1 MILRIKFKNFV
12 LIKDLELDFKAG
24 MNVITGETGAGK
36 SVLVGGLNLV
46 LGGMVRGN
54 YFYEKDKNIY
64 LEVDFDI
71 DSNNTQLLN
80 LIKTYSI
87 EIEENELFFVKEI
100 NTNGKASSFINGR
113 RVTNSI
119 IKEFRDV
126 LLDFHSQNEQLNLNE
141 PEYQLQVL
149 DAYGELDSLRDEVAT
164 SYQEWK
170 KEKQKLKDLVK
181 KDKALLEKTKLYE
194 YQVAEL
200 EAMNLRQE
208 EVTELDHEYNVLI
221 NADKIVSLSREIV
234 QEFYEVEDSFIDRLN
249 LALNNLSEFNDDLNQ
264 IKTACEYFYDA
275 KSLIEDGIG
284 SLREVEDVVSIDQER
299 LQIVED
305 RIKSI
310 EDMKSKYHVN
320 SVELLLNYYTEIN
333 DFLLN
338 KSALTNDIKKQNVL
352 IDSLE
357 ANLLKLSDRLSK
369 QRNKFAHKLKSEI
382 EANIENLSLAQAKVQ
397 FDFNKGDFENRLME
411 ITETGYDKINLL
423 FSANLG
429 VDMQALK
436 ESASGG
442 ELSRM
447 LLAFKKILSD
457 KLKPRSIIFDEIDV
471 GIGGNTALYIA
482 DYIAKIGDKHQVI
495 CITHLPQ
502 VAAKGANHFKIV
514 KTINNKKTEIDIKH
528 LDNKER
534 EIEISRML
542 AGTVSETSLKHAKE
556 ILKRTNTNNLTDE

>member
-12 LIKDLELDFKAG
+12 LIKDLELDFQAG
-24 MNVITGETGAGK
+24 MTVITGETGAGK

-64 LEVDFDI
+64 LEVDFNI
-71 DSNNTQLLN
+71 DNNNQLLLD
-80 LIKTYSI
+80 LISKYSI
-87 EIEENELFFVKEI
+87 EAEDNELFFVKEI
-100 NTNGKASSFINGR
+100 NANGKTGSFINGR

-149 DAYGELDSLRDEVAT
+149 DSYGELDNLRNEVT
-164 SYQEWK
+164 SCYLEWK
-170 KEKQKLKDLVK
+170 KEKQKLKDLIK
-181 KDKALLEKTKLYE
+181 KDKDLQEKTKLYE

-200 EAMNLRQE
+200 EAMNLREE
-208 EVTELDHEYNVLI
+208 EVADLDHEYNVLI
-221 NADKIVSLSREIV
+221 NADRIVTTSRDIV
-234 QEFYEVEDSFIDRLN
+234 QEFYEVENSLIDRFS
-249 LALNNLSEFNDDLNQ
+249 LALNKLSEFSDDLAQ
-264 IKTACEYFYDA
+264 IKTANEFFYDA
-275 KSLIEDGIG
+275 KSLIEDGIS

-299 LQIVED
+299 LQLVED

-310 EDMKSKYHVN
+310 EEMKTKYHLN
-320 SVELLLNYYTEIN
+320 SVKLLLNYYNEIN
-333 DFLLN
+333 EFLLN
-338 KSALTNDIKKQNVL
+338 KSLLTNDINKQKEF
-352 IDSLE
+352 ISSLE
-357 ANLLKLSDRLSK
+357 TKLLKISDKLSK
-369 QRNKFAHKLKSEI
+369 QRNKYAQNLKSEI
-382 EANIENLSLAQAKVQ
+382 EANIEYLSLPKAKVR
-397 FDFNKGDFENRLME
+397 FAFNSVNNENKLREL
-411 ITETGYDKINLL
+411 TETGYDQINLL

-429 VDMQALK
+429 VDLQPLK

-447 LLAFKKILSD
+447 LLALKKILSD
-457 KLKPRSIIFDEIDV
+457 KLQARSIIFDEIDV

-482 DYIAKIGDKHQVI
+482 DYIAKIGNKHQVI

-502 VAAKGANHFKIV
+502 VAAKGTNHFKIL
-514 KTINNKKTEIDIKH
+514 KTVDDKKTEIDIKQ
-528 LDNKER
+528 LDNNER

-542 AGTVSETSLKHAKE
+542 AGTVSKTSLKHAQE
-556 ILKRTNTNNLTDE
+556 ILNYTDTNNSPDK

>member
-12 LIKDLELDFKAG
+12 LIKDLELDFHSG

-71 DSNNTQLLN
+71 DNNNVQLLD
-80 LIKTYSI
+80 LINKYSI
-87 EIEENELFFVKEI
+87 EPENNELFFVKEI
-100 NTNGKASSFINGR
+100 NTSGKTVSFINGR

-119 IKEFRDV
+119 IKEFRDI

-141 PEYQLQVL
+141 PDYQLQVL
-149 DAYGELDSLRDEVAT
+149 DAYGELDNLREEV
-164 SYQEWK
+164 SVCYFDWK

-181 KDKALLEKTKLYE
+181 KDKDLSEKTKLYE

-200 EAMNLRQE
+200 EGMDLHVS
-208 EVTELDHEYNVLI
+208 EVAELDHEYNVLI
-221 NADKIVSLSREIV
+221 NAERIVSLSSEIV
-234 QEFYEVEDSFIDRLN
+234 QEFYEEENSLIDRFNNVLN
-249 LALNNLSEFNDDLNQ
+249 RLAEFKEDLPQ
-264 IKTACEYFYDA
+264 IKSASELFYDA
-275 KSLIEDGIG
+275 KALIEDGIG
-284 SLREVEDVVSIDQER
+284 SLRAVEDVVSLDQER
-299 LQIVED
+299 LQIVEE

-310 EDMKSKYHVN
+310 EEMKSKYHLN
-320 SVELLLNYYTEIN
+320 SVELLLDYYNEIN
-333 DFLLN
+333 EFLLN
-338 KSALTNDIKKQNVL
+338 RSALTEDIREQKEIIATIEIK
-352 IDSLE
+352 
-357 ANLLKLSDRLSK
+357 LLKLADKLSK
-369 QRNKFAHKLKSEI
+369 QRNMYAENLKSEI
-382 EANIENLSLAQAKVQ
+382 EENIEHLSLPKAKVK
-397 FDFNKGDFENRLME
+397 FAFTDLNSDDKLRV
-411 ITETGYDKINLL
+411 ITETGYDQIELL

-429 VDMQALK
+429 VELQPLK

-447 LLAFKKILSD
+447 LLALKKILSD

-482 DYIAKIGDKHQVI
+482 DYIAKIGDKHQVL

-502 VAAKGANHFKIV
+502 VAAKGSSHFKIL
-514 KTINNKKTEIDIKH
+514 KTINNKKTEIMIEQ
-528 LDNKER
+528 LDNTER

-542 AGTVSETSLKHAKE
+542 AGTTSKTSLKHAQE
-556 ILKRTNTNNLTDE
+556 ILKQTKN

>member
-12 LIKDLELDFKAG
+12 LIKDLELDFQAG
-24 MNVITGETGAGK
+24 MTVITGETGAGK

-64 LEVDFDI
+64 LEVDFNI
-71 DSNNTQLLN
+71 DNNNQLLLD
-80 LIKTYSI
+80 LISKYSI
-87 EIEENELFFVKEI
+87 EAEDNELFFVKEI
-100 NTNGKASSFINGR
+100 NANGKTGSFINGR

-149 DAYGELDSLRDEVAT
+149 DSYGELDNLRNEVT
-164 SYQEWK
+164 SCYLEWK
-170 KEKQKLKDLVK
+170 KEKQKLKDLIK
-181 KDKALLEKTKLYE
+181 KDKDLQEKTKLYE

-200 EAMNLRQE
+200 EAMNLREE
-208 EVTELDHEYNVLI
+208 EVADLDHEYNVLI
-221 NADKIVSLSREIV
+221 NADRIVTTSRDIV
-234 QEFYEVEDSFIDRLN
+234 QEFYEVENSLIDRFS
-249 LALNNLSEFNDDLNQ
+249 LALNKLSEFSEDLAQ
-264 IKTACEYFYDA
+264 IKTANEFFYDA
-275 KSLIEDGIG
+275 KSLIEDGIS

-299 LQIVED
+299 LQLVED

-310 EDMKSKYHVN
+310 EEMKTKYHLN
-320 SVELLLNYYTEIN
+320 SVKLLLNYYNEIN
-333 DFLLN
+333 EFLLN
-338 KSALTNDIKKQNVL
+338 KSLLTNDINKQKEF
-352 IDSLE
+352 ISSLE
-357 ANLLKLSDRLSK
+357 TKLLKISDKLSK
-369 QRNKFAHKLKSEI
+369 QRNKYAQNLKSEI
-382 EANIENLSLAQAKVQ
+382 EANIEYLSLPKAKVR
-397 FDFNKGDFENRLME
+397 FAFNSVNNENKLREL
-411 ITETGYDKINLL
+411 TETGYDQINLL

-429 VDMQALK
+429 VDLQPLK

-447 LLAFKKILSD
+447 LLALKKILSD
-457 KLKPRSIIFDEIDV
+457 KLQARSIIFDEIDV

-482 DYIAKIGDKHQVI
+482 DYIAKIGNKHQVI

-502 VAAKGANHFKIV
+502 VAAKGTNHFKIL
-514 KTINNKKTEIDIKH
+514 KTVDDKKTEIDIKQ
-528 LDNKER
+528 LDNNER

-542 AGTVSETSLKHAKE
+542 AGTVSKTSLKHAQE
-556 ILKRTNTNNLTDE
+556 ILNYTDTNNSPEE

>member
-12 LIKDLELDFKAG
+12 LIKDLELDFHSG

-64 LEVDFDI
+64 LEVDFHI
-71 DSNNTQLLN
+71 DRNNSQLMD
-80 LIKTYSI
+80 LINKYSI
-87 EIEENELFFVKEI
+87 EAEDNELFFVKEI
-100 NTNGKASSFINGR
+100 NTNGKTISFINGR

-119 IKEFRDV
+119 IKEFRDI

-141 PEYQLQVL
+141 TEYQLQVL
-149 DAYGELDSLRDEVAT
+149 DAYGELDDLREELSLC
-164 SYQEWK
+164 YIEWK
-170 KEKQKLKDLVK
+170 KEKQILKDLIK
-181 KDKALLEKTKLYE
+181 KDKDLSEKTQLYE

-200 EAMNLRQE
+200 EAMNLRE
-208 EVTELDHEYNVLI
+208 SEVAELDREYNVLI
-221 NADKIVSLSREIV
+221 NADRIVSLSREIV
-234 QEFYEVEDSFIDRLN
+234 QEFYEEEDSLVDKFN
-249 LALNNLSEFNDDLNQ
+249 TALNKISEFSDDLAQ
-264 IKTACEYFYDA
+264 IKTACELFYDA
-275 KSLIEDGIG
+275 KALIEDGVS
-284 SLREVEDVVSIDQER
+284 SLREVEDKVSLDQER
-299 LQIVED
+299 LQLVED

-310 EDMKSKYHVN
+310 EEMKTKYHLN
-320 SVELLLNYYTEIN
+320 SVELLINYYNQIN
-333 DFLLN
+333 EFLLN
-338 KSALTNDIKKQNVL
+338 KSALTEDIKKQKG
-352 IDSLE
+352 IITTI
-357 ANLLKLSDRLSK
+357 ATKLLKLADKLSK
-369 QRNKFAHKLKSEI
+369 QRNKYAENLKTEI
-382 EANIENLSLAQAKVQ
+382 EANIEHLSLPKAKVQ
-397 FDFNKGDFENRLME
+397 FAFNRLNSDDKLKE
-411 ITETGYDKINLL
+411 ITETGYDQINLL

-429 VDMQALK
+429 VDLQPLK

-447 LLAFKKILSD
+447 LLALKKILSD

-502 VAAKGANHFKIV
+502 VAAKGSSHFKIL
-514 KTINNKKTEIDIKH
+514 KTINNKRTEIVIQQ
-528 LDNKER
+528 LDKNER

-542 AGTVSETSLKHAKE
+542 AGTTSETSLKHAQE
-556 ILKRTNTNNLTDE
+556 ILKHTND